1 MNTLGNCKASS
12 RIRRI
17 AGSCSGSVD
26 FTDLLNDAV
35 RMLVTRGDFYG
46 TVRKVCACIRCGDI
60 VWPRQVGT
68 VLAINSCNRTVPL
81 ANHWAEFE
89 NINGQDLIGYWGG
102 GWEWNFGMSGGGR
115 HTGLQG
121 NTVPVFSPISGADG
135 VNGVYLRF
143 YPTQQSDADKL
154 ITIFGI
160 DSNGEELRSTRSDG
174 SIQDGIV
181 TLLALPFVTMNGSD
195 RNVPS
200 MRHITRVIKDVTDG
214 PVYAY
219 QYRAAD
225 NVMLDLA
232 RWESSETLPDYA
244 TTRLSGHHVAACSG
258 CTPMISALVKLKH
271 IDAINDDD
279 LIIIENLDAIAM
291 MMQAI
296 KLGDTYDPAQ
306 KRAMEAE
313 AVREL
318 NLELRTRLPLD
329 QIPVTMAPFGTA
341 LPRHAGIGRF
351 S

>member
-1 MNTLGNCKASS
+1 MNTLANCKASS

-17 AGSCSGSVD
+17 AGSCNGSQD
-26 FTDLLNDAV
+26 YLDLVNDAV

-68 VLAINSCNRTVPL
+68 VLAINSCNRTVPP

-89 NINGQDLIGYWGG
+89 DLTRHDLTHYWGLG
-102 GWEWNFGMSGGGR
+102 NCGQISGV
-115 HTGLQG
+115 QG
-121 NTVPVFSPISGADG
+121 NTVPVFNPISGSDG
-135 VNGVYLRF
+135 VAGVYIRF
-143 YPTQQSDADKL
+143 YPTQQSDVGKT

-160 DSNGEELRSTRSDG
+160 DSNGEELRSTRPDG

-181 TLLALPFVTMNGSD
+181 TMLALPFVTMNGSD

-200 MRHITRVIKDVTDG
+200 MRHITRVIKDVMDG
-214 PVYAY
+214 PVYCF

-244 TTRLSGHHVAACSG
+244 TTRLSGQHVGACAG
-258 CTPMISALVKLKH
+258 CAPMISALVKLKH
-271 IDAINDDD
+271 IDAIVDDD
-279 LIIIENLDAIAM
+279 LIIVENLDAIAM

-296 KLGDTYDPAQ
+296 KLGDSYDPAQ
-306 KRAMEAE
+306 KRAMELE
-313 AVREL
+313 AVREM

-329 QIPVTMAPFGTA
+329 QINITLAPFGTA

>member
-1 MNTLGNCKASS
+1 MNTLANCKSSS

-17 AGSCSGSVD
+17 AGSCNGSQD
-26 FTDLLNDAV
+26 YLDLLNDAV

-89 NINGQDLIGYWGG
+89 DLTRNDLTHYWGLGNCGQINGV
-102 GWEWNFGMSGGGR
+102 
-115 HTGLQG
+115 QG
-121 NTVPVFSPISGADG
+121 NTVPVFSPISGSDG
-135 VNGVYLRF
+135 VAGVYIRF
-143 YPTQQSDADKL
+143 YPTSQSDIGKT

-181 TLLALPFVTMNGSD
+181 TLLNLPFVTMNGSD

-244 TTRLSGHHVAACSG
+244 TTRLSGNYVGACAG
-258 CTPMISALVKLKH
+258 CSPMISALVKLKH
-271 IDAINDDD
+271 IDAIVDDD
-279 LIIIENLDAIAM
+279 LIAIENLDAIAM

-306 KRAMEAE
+306 KRAMESE

-329 QIPVTMAPFGTA
+329 QIPVSFSAFGTA
-341 LPRHAGIGRF
+341 LPGRAGIGRF